1 MQTANSPT
9 TSPAPLSADELARA
23 QSHFAEH
30 GYAVF
35 PGVISKE
42 KLAELHRRLQA
53 EFERWKADG
62 RLFDGGGN
70 LTGHLNCFPGEDSR
84 WVYDELVDK
93 GIIDA
98 IRRIFPK
105 AAGQPNVGMNFNLP
119 KSVAQHYHADR
130 PFTQEFII
138 CNIAV
143 VDTEIA
149 NGFANRFLF
158 ALVRRSKK
166 LPEGGSLDSAAL
178 DELARRVGGAIE
190 RAYRVGVLT
199 RSPAAKDLWAKAYE
213 DFGDG
218 EEGLAGAVTARAEA
232 QALRLSVVY
241 ALLDGSAL
249 IEVEHLEAALAVWNY
264 CEASAYL
271 IFGDATGDPVAD
283 TLLAAIREASE
294 KGLDG
299 TEQHRVL
306 GGHASA
312 TRLALARTLLEGKR
326 LIVTTQE
333 ETRGRPRL
341 VSRAVTR

>member
-1 MQTANSPT
+1 V
-9 TSPAPLSADELARA
+9 AD
-23 QSHFAEH
+23 
-30 GYAVF
+30 
-35 PGVISKE
+35 K
-42 KLAELHRRLQA
+42 RRLVLEP
-53 EFERWKADG
+53 EFTRLLAVAGRQGSTLSHLIREAWDG
-62 RLFDGGGN
+62 NPLRNRTKQNPMVATGAHVSVLAHVTREELLRRLD
-70 LTGHLNCFPGEDSR
+70 
-84 WVYDELVDK
+84 
-93 GIIDA
+93 
-98 IRRIFPK
+98 
-105 AAGQPNVGMNFNLP
+105 
-119 KSVAQHYHADR
+119 
-130 PFTQEFII
+130 
-138 CNIAV
+138 
-143 VDTEIA
+143 DTEIA

-178 DELARRVGGAIE
+178 DELARQVGGAIE